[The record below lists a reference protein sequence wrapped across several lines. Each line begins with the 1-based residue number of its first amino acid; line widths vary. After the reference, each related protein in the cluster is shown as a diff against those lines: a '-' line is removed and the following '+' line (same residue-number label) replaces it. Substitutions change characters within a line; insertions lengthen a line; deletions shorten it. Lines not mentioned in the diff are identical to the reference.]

1 VPRLRI
7 AFVAALVI
15 GFAALAPGQGQD
27 NKQKFETKFEKD
39 KSFYQKL
46 TTEVEQTLKVQGGAD
61 VPLKHRQTFFFKWT
75 PETQATAKDKDGK
88 DRPTWTVKM
97 TIEGVQFNMNIA
109 QQTIDYD
116 STNPTAGTSGNPGLS
131 DFFKNLVGA
140 ELKVTFGPG
149 GVVDK
154 VDGREEL
161 QKKLAAV
168 NPQMEA
174 ILKTV
179 LTDEALKEMTDP
191 SLGLTPPDAKGP
203 NESWKKTTTLS
214 LGPIGSYERTFEYTY
229 KGKDADPLKKDFDR
243 VEVKPTLTYKP
254 PVGGG
259 AALPFNIKGG
269 KLDTKEVK
277 QGYILYDP
285 KAGRVKEAKINV
297 LMTGDLDVTIGTAET
312 KVSLQQDQKTEVETS
327 DSPFIQKKNP

>member
-1 VPRLRI
+1 MPRLRI
-7 AFVAALVI
+7 GFVAALVI
-15 GFAALAPGQGQD
+15 GLVSLASGQD
-27 NKQKFETKFEKD
+27 KQKFETKFEKD

-75 PETQATAKDKDGK
+75 TESQAVAKDKDGK
-88 DRPTWTVKM
+88 DRPTTTVKM

-116 STNPTAGTSGNPGLS
+116 STNPTSGTSGNPGLA

-174 ILKTV
+174 ILKSV

-191 SLGLTPPDAKGP
+191 SLGLTPPAEKAV
-203 NESWKKTTTLS
+203 NEKWEKKTTLS
-214 LGPIGSYERTFEYTY
+214 LGPIGSYDRTFEYTY
-229 KGKDADPLKKDFDR
+229 KGKDTDPLKKELDR
-243 VEVKPTLTYKP
+243 IEVKPTLTYKP
-254 PVGGG
+254 PTGGG
-259 AALPFNIKGG
+259 DNLPFRIKGG

-277 QGYILYDP
+277 SGYILYDG
-285 KAGRVKEAKINV
+285 KTGRVKEAKINV

-312 KVSLQQDQKTEVETS
+312 KVSLQQDQKTEMETS

>member
-1 VPRLRI
+1 M
-7 AFVAALVI
+7 AFAAALVI
-15 GFAALAPGQGQD
+15 GLVSFAAGQD
-27 NKQKFETKFEKD
+27 KQKFETKFEKD

-61 VPLKHRQTFFFKWT
+61 VPLKHKQTFFFKWT
-75 PETQATAKDKDGK
+75 PESQATAKDKDGK

-97 TIEGVQFNMNIA
+97 QIEGVQFNMNIA

-116 STNPTAGTSGNPGLS
+116 STNPSAGTSGNPGLS

-168 NPQMEA
+168 NPQMES
-174 ILKTV
+174 ILKSV

-203 NESWKKTTTLS
+203 NETWKKTTTLS
-214 LGPIGSYERTFEYTY
+214 LGPIGSYDRTFDYTY
-229 KGKDADPLKKDFDR
+229 KGKETGDPLKKDLDR
-243 VEVKPTLTYKP
+243 IEVKPTLTYKP
-254 PVGGG
+254 PTGGG
-259 AALPFNIKGG
+259 DNLPFRIKGG

-277 QGYILYDP
+277 QGYILFDP
-285 KAGRVKEAKINV
+285 KVGRVKEAKINI

-312 KVSLQQDQKTEVETS
+312 KVSLQQDQKTELETADTS
-327 DSPFIQKKNP
+327 FITKKLP

>member
-1 VPRLRI
+1 MPRLRI
-7 AFVAALVI
+7 AFVAALLI
-15 GFAALAPGQGQD
+15 GFVSLAAGQD
-27 NKQKFETKFEKD
+27 KQKFETKFEKD

-61 VPLKHRQTFFFKWT
+61 VPLKHKQTFYFKWT
-75 PETQATAKDKDGK
+75 PESQATAKDKDGK

-116 STNPTAGTSGNPGLS
+116 STNPSAGTSGNPGLA

-154 VDGREEL
+154 VDGREDL

-168 NPQMEA
+168 NPQMEQ
-174 ILKTV
+174 ILKSV

-191 SLGLTPPDAKGP
+191 SLGLTPPAEKAVNDKW
-203 NESWKKTTTLS
+203 EKKSTLS

-229 KGKDADPLKKDFDR
+229 KGKDTDPLKKELDR
-243 VEVKPTLTYKP
+243 IEVKPTLTYKP
-254 PVGGG
+254 PTGGVDN
-259 AALPFNIKGG
+259 LPFRIKGG
-269 KLDTKEVK
+269 KLETKEVK
-277 QGYILYDP
+277 QGYILYDA

-297 LMTGDLDVTIGTAET
+297 IMTGDLDVTIGTAET
-312 KVSLQQDQKTEVETS
+312 KVSLQQDQKTELESS
-327 DSPFIQKKNP
+327 DTPFIQKKHP

>member
-1 VPRLRI
+1 MPRLRM
-7 AFVAALVI
+7 AYVAALVI
-15 GFAALAPGQGQD
+15 GLVSLATAQD
-27 NKQKFETKFEKD
+27 KQKFETKFEKD
-39 KSFYQKL
+39 KPFYQKL

-61 VPLKHRQTFFFKWT
+61 VPLKHKQTFFFKWT
-75 PETQATAKDKDGK
+75 PETQGTTKDKDGK

-116 STNPTAGTSGNPGLS
+116 STNPNSGTSGNPGLA

-149 GVVDK
+149 GVVEK

-168 NPQMEA
+168 NPQMES
-174 ILKTV
+174 ILKSV
-179 LTDEALKEMTDP
+179 LTDEALREMTDP
-191 SLGLTPPDAKGP
+191 ALGITPPTEKAV
-203 NESWKKTTTLS
+203 NEKWEKKTTLS

-229 KGKDADPLKKDFDR
+229 KGKDADPLKKELDR
-243 VEVKPTLTYKP
+243 IEVKPTLTYKP
-254 PVGGG
+254 PTGGG
-259 AALPFNIKGG
+259 DNLPFRIKGG

-285 KAGRVKEAKINV
+285 KLGRVKEAKINI

-312 KVSLQQDQKTEVETS
+312 KVSLQQDQKTELETS
-327 DSPFIQKKNP
+327 DTSFVQKK